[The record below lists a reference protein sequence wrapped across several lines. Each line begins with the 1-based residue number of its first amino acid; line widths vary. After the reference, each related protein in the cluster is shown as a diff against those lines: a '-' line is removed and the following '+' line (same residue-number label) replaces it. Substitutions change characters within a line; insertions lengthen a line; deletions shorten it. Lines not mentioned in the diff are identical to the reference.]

1 MASLEVLN
9 PATNEVI
16 ETLEYTDEA
25 TAKQQIEKAHEAF
38 KSWREVDAHERAN
51 KLYKWFSLI
60 DEHKDELA
68 ALITKEG
75 GKPLKEAQGEVDY
88 ANSYVSW
95 YAEEAKRIYGRTIPA
110 NTPDKNIIVKKFPVG
125 VVGAITPW
133 NFPAAMITRKI
144 APALAAGCTIVCKP
158 ATQTPLTTIRLIEL
172 AHEAGIPE
180 DAVQYVV
187 MSGKDAGELFTKHP
201 TMQKVTFTGSTD
213 VGKKLIAQAAES
225 VENVTMELGGLA
237 PLIVHEDADIEYA
250 VDQTIASK
258 FRNAGQTCISANRVY
273 VHEAVE
279 KDFVEKLTQKVHNL
293 KVGNG
298 MDEGVTI
305 GPLINKDGVE
315 KVVNQLK
322 DAESKGAKLSR
333 SLEDAQEL
341 GGNFL
346 KPVVVSN
353 ANQDM
358 LAMQEETF
366 GPIVP
371 IATYSDLEDAIQMA
385 NDTQFG
391 LAAYFFTN
399 DYRTGF
405 HLYNSLGY
413 GVIGWN
419 DGGPSAAHAP
429 FGGMK
434 ESGYGREGGTEGIEP
449 YLETKYLSIGN
460 M

>member
-1 MASLEVLN
+1 M
-9 PATNEVI
+9 
-16 ETLEYTDEA
+16 
-25 TAKQQIEKAHEAF
+25 
-38 KSWREVDAHERAN
+38 
-51 KLYKWFSLI
+51 
-60 DEHKDELA
+60 
-68 ALITKEG
+68 
-75 GKPLKEAQGEVDY
+75 
-88 ANSYVSW
+88 
-95 YAEEAKRIYGRTIPA
+95 
-110 NTPDKNIIVKKFPVG
+110 
-125 VVGAITPW
+125 
-133 NFPAAMITRKI
+133 
-144 APALAAGCTIVCKP
+144 
-158 ATQTPLTTIRLIEL
+158 

-180 DAVQYVV
+180 DAVQYVI

-201 TMQKVTFTGSTD
+201 VMQKVTFTGSTN
-213 VGKKLIAQAAES
+213 VGKKLIAQAGES

-250 VDQTIASK
+250 VNQTIASK
-258 FRNAGQTCISANRVY
+258 FRNAGQTCICANRVY

-279 KDFVEKLTQKVHNL
+279 AEFVKQLTQKVHEL

-298 MDEGVTI
+298 MDEDVTI
-305 GPLINKDGVE
+305 GPLINEDGVK

-333 SLEDAQEL
+333 SLDEAQEM

-371 IATYSDLEDAIQMA
+371 VATYSDLEDAIQMA

-391 LAAYFFTN
+391 LVLTSSQMIIVLASICIT
-399 DYRTGF
+399 
-405 HLYNSLGY
+405 HLIMVSLVGMMA
-413 GVIGWN
+413 VHRLT
-419 DGGPSAAHAP
+419 HAP

>member
-1 MASLEVLN
+1 MATLEVLN

-16 ETLEYTDEA
+16 QTLDYTDEA

-38 KSWREVDAHERAN
+38 KSWREVDAHERAD
-51 KLYKWFSLI
+51 KLYKWFALI
-60 DEHKDELA
+60 NEHKEELA
-68 ALITKEG
+68 ELITKEG

-110 NTPDKNIIVKKFPVG
+110 NTPNKNIIIKKFPVG

-180 DAVQYVV
+180 DAVQYVI

-201 TMQKVTFTGSTD
+201 VMQKVTFTGSTN

-237 PLIVHEDADIEYA
+237 PLIVHEDADIDYA

-258 FRNAGQTCISANRVY
+258 FRNAGQTCICANRVY

-279 KDFVEKLTQKVHNL
+279 DAFVKQLTQKVHEL

-298 MDEGVTI
+298 MDKDVTI
-305 GPLINKDGVE
+305 GPLINEDGVK
-315 KVVNQLK
+315 KVVNQLE
-322 DAESKGAKLSR
+322 DAASKGAQLSR
-333 SLEDAQEL
+333 SLEDAQAL

-353 ANQDM
+353 ANQEM

-371 IATYSDLEDAIQMA
+371 VATYSDLEDAIQMA

-399 DYRTGF
+399 DCRTGF
-405 HLYNSLGY
+405 HLYHSLDY

>member
-1 MASLEVLN
+1 MATLEVLN

-16 ETLEYTDEA
+16 QTLDYTDEA

-38 KSWREVDAHERAN
+38 KSWREVDAHERAD
-51 KLYKWFSLI
+51 KLYKWFALI
-60 DEHKDELA
+60 NEHKEELA
-68 ALITKEG
+68 ELITKEG

-110 NTPDKNIIVKKFPVG
+110 NTPNKNIIIKKFPVG

-180 DAVQYVV
+180 DAVQYVI

-201 TMQKVTFTGSTD
+201 VMQKVTFTGSTN

-237 PLIVHEDADIEYA
+237 PLIVHEDADIDYA

-258 FRNAGQTCISANRVY
+258 FRNAGQTCICANRVY

-279 KDFVEKLTQKVHNL
+279 DAFVKQLTQKVHEL

-298 MDEGVTI
+298 MDKDVTI
-305 GPLINKDGVE
+305 GPLINEDGVK
-315 KVVNQLK
+315 KVVNQLE
-322 DAESKGAKLSR
+322 DAASKGAQLSR
-333 SLEDAQEL
+333 SLEDAQAL

-353 ANQDM
+353 ANQEM

-371 IATYSDLEDAIQMA
+371 VATYLDLEDAIQMA

-405 HLYNSLGY
+405 HLYHSLDY

-460 M
+460 I

>member
-16 ETLEYTDEA
+16 ETLEYTSET
-25 TAKQQIEKAHEAF
+25 TAKQQIEKAHKAF
-38 KSWREVDAHERAN
+38 KSWREVDAHERAD

-60 DEHKDELA
+60 NEHKDELA
-68 ALITKEG
+68 ELITKEG

-110 NTPDKNIIVKKFPVG
+110 NTPNKNIIVKKFPVG

-144 APALAAGCTIVCKP
+144 APALAAGCTIVCKT

-180 DAVQYVV
+180 DAVQYVI
-187 MSGKDAGELFTKHP
+187 MPGKDAGELFTKHP
-201 TMQKVTFTGSTD
+201 VMQKVTFTGSTN

-258 FRNAGQTCISANRVY
+258 FRNAGQTCICANRVY

-279 KDFVEKLTQKVHNL
+279 AEFVQQLTQKVHEL

-298 MDEGVTI
+298 MDEDVTI
-305 GPLINKDGVE
+305 GPLINEDGVK

-333 SLEDAQEL
+333 SLDEAQEM

-366 GPIVP
+366 GPTDCNILR
-371 IATYSDLEDAIQMA
+371 SRRCHSNGE
-385 NDTQFG
+385 
-391 LAAYFFTN
+391 
-399 DYRTGF
+399 
-405 HLYNSLGY
+405 
-413 GVIGWN
+413 
-419 DGGPSAAHAP
+419 
-429 FGGMK
+429 
-434 ESGYGREGGTEGIEP
+434 
-449 YLETKYLSIGN
+449 
-460 M
+460 

>member
-1 MASLEVLN
+1 M
-9 PATNEVI
+9 
-16 ETLEYTDEA
+16 
-25 TAKQQIEKAHEAF
+25 
-38 KSWREVDAHERAN
+38 
-51 KLYKWFSLI
+51 
-60 DEHKDELA
+60 
-68 ALITKEG
+68 
-75 GKPLKEAQGEVDY
+75 
-88 ANSYVSW
+88 
-95 YAEEAKRIYGRTIPA
+95 
-110 NTPDKNIIVKKFPVG
+110 
-125 VVGAITPW
+125 
-133 NFPAAMITRKI
+133 
-144 APALAAGCTIVCKP
+144 
-158 ATQTPLTTIRLIEL
+158 

-180 DAVQYVV
+180 DAVQYVI
-187 MSGKDAGELFTKHP
+187 MPGKDAGELFTKHP
-201 TMQKVTFTGSTD
+201 VMQKVTFTGSTN

-258 FRNAGQTCISANRVY
+258 FRNAGQTCICANRVY

-279 KDFVEKLTQKVHNL
+279 AEFVQQLTQKVHEL

-298 MDEGVTI
+298 MDEDVTI
-305 GPLINKDGVE
+305 GPLINEDGVK

-333 SLEDAQEL
+333 SLDEAQEM

-405 HLYNSLGY
+405 HLYNSLDY

>member
-16 ETLEYTDEA
+16 ETLEYTSET
-25 TAKQQIEKAHEAF
+25 TAKQQIEKAHKAF
-38 KSWREVDAHERAN
+38 KSWREVDAHERAD

-60 DEHKDELA
+60 NEHKDELA
-68 ALITKEG
+68 ELITKEG

-88 ANSYVSW
+88 ANLYVSW

-110 NTPDKNIIVKKFPVG
+110 NTPNKNIIVKKFPVG

-180 DAVQYVV
+180 DAVQYVI

-201 TMQKVTFTGSTD
+201 VMQKVTFTGSTN

-237 PLIVHEDADIEYA
+237 PLIVHEDADIDYA

-258 FRNAGQTCISANRVY
+258 FRNAGQTCICANRVY

-279 KDFVEKLTQKVHNL
+279 DAFVKQLTQKVHEL

-298 MDEGVTI
+298 MDKDVTI
-305 GPLINKDGVE
+305 GPLINEDGVK
-315 KVVNQLK
+315 KVVNQLE
-322 DAESKGAKLSR
+322 DAASKGAQLSR
-333 SLEDAQEL
+333 SLEDAQAL

-353 ANQDM
+353 ANQEM

-371 IATYSDLEDAIQMA
+371 VATYSDLEDAIQMA

-399 DYRTGF
+399 NYRTGF
-405 HLYNSLGY
+405 HLYHSLDY

-460 M
+460 L

>member
-1 MASLEVLN
+1 M
-9 PATNEVI
+9 P
-16 ETLEYTDEA
+16 
-25 TAKQQIEKAHEAF
+25 
-38 KSWREVDAHERAN
+38 
-51 KLYKWFSLI
+51 
-60 DEHKDELA
+60 
-68 ALITKEG
+68 
-75 GKPLKEAQGEVDY
+75 
-88 ANSYVSW
+88 
-95 YAEEAKRIYGRTIPA
+95 
-110 NTPDKNIIVKKFPVG
+110 
-125 VVGAITPW
+125 
-133 NFPAAMITRKI
+133 
-144 APALAAGCTIVCKP
+144 
-158 ATQTPLTTIRLIEL
+158 
-172 AHEAGIPE
+172 
-180 DAVQYVV
+180 
-187 MSGKDAGELFTKHP
+187 GKDAGELFTKHP
-201 TMQKVTFTGSTD
+201 VMQKVTFTGSTN

-258 FRNAGQTCISANRVY
+258 FRNAGQTCICANRVY
-273 VHEAVE
+273 VHEAGW
-279 KDFVEKLTQKVHNL
+279 KRICSTINAKVHEL

-298 MDEGVTI
+298 MDEDVTI
-305 GPLINKDGVE
+305 GPLINEDGVK

-333 SLEDAQEL
+333 SLDRAQEM

-405 HLYNSLGY
+405 HLYNS
-413 GVIGWN
+413 I
-419 DGGPSAAHAP
+419 
-429 FGGMK
+429 
-434 ESGYGREGGTEGIEP
+434 
-449 YLETKYLSIGN
+449 
-460 M
+460 

>member
-1 MASLEVLN
+1 
-9 PATNEVI
+9 
-16 ETLEYTDEA
+16 
-25 TAKQQIEKAHEAF
+25 
-38 KSWREVDAHERAN
+38 
-51 KLYKWFSLI
+51 
-60 DEHKDELA
+60 
-68 ALITKEG
+68 
-75 GKPLKEAQGEVDY
+75 
-88 ANSYVSW
+88 
-95 YAEEAKRIYGRTIPA
+95 
-110 NTPDKNIIVKKFPVG
+110 
-125 VVGAITPW
+125 
-133 NFPAAMITRKI
+133 MITRKI
-144 APALAAGCTIVCKP
+144 APISAGCTIVCKP

-180 DAVQYVV
+180 DAVQYVI
-187 MSGKDAGELFTKHP
+187 MPGKDAGELFTKHP
-201 TMQKVTFTGSTD
+201 VMQKVTFTGSTN
-213 VGKKLIAQAAES
+213 VGKKLIAQAES

-258 FRNAGQTCISANRVY
+258 FRNAGQTCICANRVY

-279 KDFVEKLTQKVHNL
+279 AEFVQQLTQKVHEL

-298 MDEGVTI
+298 MDEDVTI
-305 GPLINKDGVE
+305 GPLINEDGVK

-333 SLEDAQEL
+333 SLDEAQEM

-391 LAAYFFTN
+391 LALTSSQMIIVLASIYITHLIMVSLVGMMAVHRSS
-399 DYRTGF
+399 RTIWRYERKW
-405 HLYNSLGY
+405 LWS
-413 GVIGWN
+413 
-419 DGGPSAAHAP
+419 
-429 FGGMK
+429 
-434 ESGYGREGGTEGIEP
+434 
-449 YLETKYLSIGN
+449 
-460 M
+460 

>member
-16 ETLEYTDEA
+16 ETLEYTSET
-25 TAKQQIEKAHEAF
+25 TAKQQIEKAHKAF
-38 KSWREVDAHERAN
+38 KSWREVDAHERAD

-60 DEHKDELA
+60 NEHKDELA
-68 ALITKEG
+68 ELITKEG

-110 NTPDKNIIVKKFPVG
+110 NTPNKNIIVKKFPVG

-180 DAVQYVV
+180 DAVQYVI
-187 MSGKDAGELFTKHP
+187 MSGKDAGELFTKHLV
-201 TMQKVTFTGSTD
+201 MQKVTFTGSTN

-258 FRNAGQTCISANRVY
+258 FRNAGQTCICANRVY

-279 KDFVEKLTQKVHNL
+279 AEFVKQLTQKVHEL

-298 MDEGVTI
+298 MDEDVTI
-305 GPLINKDGVE
+305 GPLINEDGVK

-333 SLEDAQEL
+333 SLDEAQEM

-405 HLYNSLGY
+405 HLYNSLDY

>member
-1 MASLEVLN
+1 MR
-9 PATNEVI
+9 
-16 ETLEYTDEA
+16 
-25 TAKQQIEKAHEAF
+25 Q
-38 KSWREVDAHERAN
+38 R
-51 KLYKWFSLI
+51 
-60 DEHKDELA
+60 
-68 ALITKEG
+68 
-75 GKPLKEAQGEVDY
+75 
-88 ANSYVSW
+88 
-95 YAEEAKRIYGRTIPA
+95 
-110 NTPDKNIIVKKFPVG
+110 
-125 VVGAITPW
+125 
-133 NFPAAMITRKI
+133 
-144 APALAAGCTIVCKP
+144 LAAGCTIVCKP

-180 DAVQYVV
+180 DAVQYVI

-201 TMQKVTFTGSTD
+201 VMQKVTFTGSTN

-250 VDQTIASK
+250 VNQTIASK
-258 FRNAGQTCISANRVY
+258 FRNAGQTCICANRVY

-279 KDFVEKLTQKVHNL
+279 AEFVKQLTQKVHEL

-298 MDEGVTI
+298 MDEDVTI
-305 GPLINKDGVE
+305 GPLINEDGVK

-333 SLEDAQEL
+333 SLDEAQEM

-371 IATYSDLEDAIQMA
+371 VATYSDLEDAIQMA

-391 LAAYFFTN
+391 LAATSSQMIIVLASICI
-399 DYRTGF
+399 T
-405 HLYNSLGY
+405 HLIMVSL
-413 GVIGWN
+413 V
-419 DGGPSAAHAP
+419 
-429 FGGMK
+429 GMMAVH
-434 ESGYGREGGTEGIEP
+434 RRLTHH
-449 YLETKYLSIGN
+449 LAV
-460 M
+460 

>member
-1 MASLEVLN
+1 
-9 PATNEVI
+9 
-16 ETLEYTDEA
+16 
-25 TAKQQIEKAHEAF
+25 
-38 KSWREVDAHERAN
+38 
-51 KLYKWFSLI
+51 
-60 DEHKDELA
+60 
-68 ALITKEG
+68 
-75 GKPLKEAQGEVDY
+75 
-88 ANSYVSW
+88 
-95 YAEEAKRIYGRTIPA
+95 
-110 NTPDKNIIVKKFPVG
+110 
-125 VVGAITPW
+125 
-133 NFPAAMITRKI
+133 MITRKI
-144 APALAAGCTIVCKP
+144 APISAGCTIVCKP

-180 DAVQYVV
+180 DAVQYVI

-201 TMQKVTFTGSTD
+201 VMQKVTFTGSTN
-213 VGKKLIAQAAES
+213 VGKKLIAQAES

-250 VDQTIASK
+250 VNQTIASK
-258 FRNAGQTCISANRVY
+258 FRNAGQTCICANRVY

-279 KDFVEKLTQKVHNL
+279 AEFVKQLTQKVHEL

-298 MDEGVTI
+298 MDEDVTI
-305 GPLINKDGVE
+305 GPLINEDGVK

-333 SLEDAQEL
+333 SLDEAQEM

-371 IATYSDLEDAIQMA
+371 VATYSDLEDAIQMA

-391 LAAYFFTN
+391 LALTSSQMIIVLASICIT
-399 DYRTGF
+399 
-405 HLYNSLGY
+405 HLIMVSL
-413 GVIGWN
+413 V
-419 DGGPSAAHAP
+419 
-429 FGGMK
+429 GMMAVH
-434 ESGYGREGGTEGIEP
+434 RLTHH
-449 YLETKYLSIGN
+449 LAV
-460 M
+460 